1 MRRPHRTRN
10 GKHAVASI
18 EFAFIAPIM
27 LTLTLCC
34 IDAARAYLIWA
45 QIHEAANAIAEAATK
60 LSVTTNPTTGAI
72 TSQLTADQM
81 QQAMS
86 VVFAEIP
93 QLNLGNG
100 GGLFPDSIAVVLS
113 SVSYKPLCAAA
124 ANCGSQ
130 QAYVV
135 WSSYLS
141 VGGSAVY
148 QGYKRPCGYLQA
160 EAQFLDNNGNINEM
174 ASPVVAGGK
183 AMTLAPQLVADVVYS
198 FHPFFPLFLGG
209 AQTQTQFVAS
219 ATMPVP
225 IGGLTQV
232 ATFNTSGS
240 TVNPTCSP
248 IPPT

>member
-1 MRRPHRTRN
+1 MLTRRRTGRR
-10 GKHAVASI
+10 AVASL
-18 EFAFIAPIM
+18 EFAFVAPIM
-27 LTLTLCC
+27 LTLTLSCV
-34 IDAARAYLIWA
+34 DAARAYLIWA
-45 QIHEAANAIAEAATK
+45 QIHEAANAIAEAAAK

-93 QLNLGNG
+93 QLNLGNQT
-100 GGLFPDSIAVVLS
+100 GLFPDSIAVVLS
-113 SVSYKPLCAAA
+113 SISYKPLCAATT
-124 ANCGSQ
+124 NCGSQ
-130 QAYVV
+130 LPYVV

-141 VGGSAVY
+141 VGGPAIY
-148 QGYKRPCGYLQA
+148 QGYKRPCGYLQP

-183 AMTLAPQLVADVVYS
+183 AMTLTPQLVADVVYS

-209 AQTQTQFVAS
+209 VQTQTQLVAT

-232 ATFNTSGS
+232 ATFNPSGS
-240 TVNPTCSP
+240 TVNLQCSP
-248 IPPT
+248 IPPS